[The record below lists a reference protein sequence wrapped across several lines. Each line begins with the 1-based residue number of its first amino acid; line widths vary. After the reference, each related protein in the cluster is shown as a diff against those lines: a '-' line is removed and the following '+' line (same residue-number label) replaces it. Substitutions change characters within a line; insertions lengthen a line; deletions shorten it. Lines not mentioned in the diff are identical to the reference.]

1 MSSLKI
7 AIVGAGPAGCT
18 LARLLILK
26 GISVVVFEGEES
38 PNFRS
43 QGGTLDLHTDTGL
56 AALREAGLYDE
67 FLKYARFD
75 GEAIVISDK
84 KLLRYVNA
92 GGTEAKNSRGRPEID
107 RVKLRLLL
115 LESLPVEVVRW
126 NHRLQKVDADL
137 SLHFDHGI
145 EKGFD
150 LVVGAD
156 GAWSKVRP
164 LVTQVQPFYSG
175 IKEHLLKFFS

>member
-7 AIVGAGPAGCT
+7 AIIGAGPAGCT
-18 LARLLILK
+18 LARLLLLK
-26 GISVVVFEGEES
+26 RISVVVFEGEES
-38 PNFRS
+38 PNVRS

-75 GEAIVISDK
+75 GEAIVIADK
-84 KLLRYVNA
+84 KLVRYVSA
-92 GGTEAKNSRGRPEID
+92 QGTDAKSSRGRPEID
-107 RVKLRLLL
+107 RVKLRMIL
-115 LESLPVEVVRW
+115 LESIPEGVIRW
-126 NHRLQKVDADL
+126 NHRLRKVDDDL
-137 SLHFDHGI
+137 CLYFEHGI

-164 LVTQVQPFYSG
+164 LLSQKQPFYSG
-175 IKEHLLKFFS
+175 ME